1 MLKVSALRTLITA
14 AGLALALSC
23 PRDARAATVLY
34 RTDAQLVAVSERVV
48 HGRVLDVRVERA
60 PGGRR
65 TIYTVARIAVLE
77 DFTGGA
83 DPVIEVR
90 ELGGAIDGEQMWVP
104 GVPVF
109 VPGQDIVL
117 CLERAGASG
126 AGRWRTVAME
136 FSAFRVD
143 PQADGDAML
152 TRDAAASTIIGA
164 PAVNDGR
171 SRRLSEFRRVVSTV
185 KGVSPV
191 RPGGERAIEEQQA
204 RDAAAAAA
212 GERVSSEFTLLADM
226 RWRQADSD
234 TVVTWYKNPSAP
246 APTTAPDVDQR
257 IAKATE
263 AWTLP
268 ATARLSLAYGG
279 TRSAGSE
286 DVDCSSVNAGAG
298 LITFEDPYNEI
309 NGSVIAIGGGCS
321 GGPSHVVNN
330 HTFSSITHAFVIFQ
344 NASELSAG
352 IRSPDSFMRVLAHEI
367 GHGIGLG
374 HTCDPSSGTPCTV
387 AMQSNLMYPSCCA
400 SAMPLPP
407 QIGPDDLAGIEY
419 IYPMPA
425 GPAPDP
431 DTDDDGL
438 PNDWETQFGLNPN
451 SSASP
456 NGADGDPDGDL
467 IPNSDEYA
475 KGTHPRGFEKRYF
488 AEGVVNSFF
497 ETQIA
502 LLNPGATAA
511 RVLLR
516 LQPQSGSEVP
526 YFIDVPG
533 GSRRTVSSAAIGAI
547 MPAPFSTLI
556 ESDVPVV
563 ADRTVAWA
571 GGAGY
576 GSHTETAVLSSAATW
591 YLAEGAT
598 GGGFDLY
605 YLVQNSNDAAVQ
617 IQVTYLLPFGQ
628 TPLVK
633 NYEVPGKSRMTIWVD
648 EEVFPGSPAKP
659 LSATDVSAKVVSSG
673 GPIIVERA
681 MYYSA
686 PGAPVYT
693 AGHESAGVPE
703 VAGQTRLE
711 WFFAEGATGSFFDTY
726 ILLANPG
733 TAAANINAT
742 YLLPDGASFTKTYS
756 VPRESRFTIRV
767 DDEEI
772 PAGSGIR
779 PLQNTSVSTALSS
792 NVPVIAERS
801 MWWPDGQWY
810 EAHNTVGAQSRG
822 TRWAVAEG
830 EIGGAR
836 GAQTFLL
843 VANDGNQA
851 ANIRITV
858 MTETGVAIP
867 WPSAT
872 TTFPVPARS
881 RHTVAVDPGLFPN
894 ITQRFGA
901 VVESVNAQPIVVE
914 RSNYYNIGGVLWSS
928 GGAALASKISTP

>member
-1 MLKVSALRTLITA
+1 MLKVSALRILITA
-14 AGLALALSC
+14 AGMALALSC

-83 DPVIEVR
+83 DAVIEVR

-104 GVPVF
+104 GAPVF
-109 VPGQDIVL
+109 VPGQDVVL
-117 CLERAGASG
+117 CLERAGAAG

-143 PQADGDAML
+143 AQADGDAML
-152 TRDAAASTIIGA
+152 TRDAAGSTVIGA
-164 PAVNDGR
+164 PVVNDGR

-191 RPGGERAIEEQQA
+191 RPGGERAIEEQKA
-204 RDAAAAAA
+204 RDAAAVAA
-212 GERVSSEFTLLADM
+212 GQRVSSEFTLLADM
-226 RWRQADSD
+226 RWQRADSD
-234 TVVTWYKNPSAP
+234 GVVTWYKNPSAP

-263 AWTLP
+263 AWTAP
-268 ATARLSLAYGG
+268 PTARVSLNYGG

-309 NGSVIAIGGGCS
+309 SGSVIAIGGGCS
-321 GGPSHVVNN
+321 GGPSHVVNG
-330 HTFSSITHAFVIFQ
+330 HTFSSITHGFVIFQ

-374 HTCDPSSGTPCTV
+374 HTCDPNNGTPCTT
-387 AMQSNLMYPSCCA
+387 AMQANLMYPSCCA

-407 QIGPDDLAGIEY
+407 QIGPDDLAGIEF

-425 GPAPDP
+425 GPPP
-431 DTDDDGL
+431 VTDGDVDGL
-438 PNDWETQFGLNPN
+438 PDAWEVQFGLDPTLAVNPH
-451 SSASP
+451 
-456 NGADGDPDGDL
+456 GATGDPDGDG
-467 IPNSDEYA
+467 IPNSEEYA
-475 KGTHPRGFEKRYF
+475 KGTHPRGVEKRYF

-502 LLNPGATAA
+502 LLNPGGTAA

-516 LQPQSGSEVP
+516 LQPQSGAEVP
-526 YFIDVPG
+526 HFINVPA
-533 GSRRTVSSAAIGAI
+533 GSRRTVSSATLGSLIT
-547 MPAPFSTLI
+547 APFSTLI

-576 GSHTETAVLSSAATW
+576 GSHTETAVLSPATTW

-605 YLVQNSNDAAVQ
+605 YLVQNSNEGAVT
-617 IQVTYLLPFGQ
+617 IQVTYLRPFGLP
-628 TPLVK
+628 PLVK
-633 NYEVPGKSRMTIWVD
+633 SYDVAGKSRMTIWVD
-648 EEVFPGSPAKP
+648 EEDIPGSPAKP

-681 MYYSA
+681 MYYSP
-686 PGAPVYT
+686 PGSPVYS

-703 VAGQTRLE
+703 VAGQSRLE

-733 TAAANINAT
+733 TTTALVTVT
-742 YLLPDGASFTKTYS
+742 YLLPSGNTFSKIYNLA
-756 VPRESRFTIRV
+756 RESRFTIRV

-772 PAGSGIR
+772 PEGTGIR
-779 PLQNTSVSTALSS
+779 PLQNTEVSTAISS

-830 EIGGAR
+830 ENGGAR
-836 GAQTFLL
+836 AAQTFLL

-851 ANIRITV
+851 ANIRVTV

-872 TTFPVPARS
+872 TTFSVPARS

-894 ITQRFGA
+894 LTQRFGA
-901 VVESVNAQPIVVE
+901 VVESVNGQPIVVE